1 MRLHSNIH
9 TWQSVHDAL
18 TRAKRS
24 GKVPEHVHFEQLTEH
39 GSRKRSTAFEIKLAT
54 YTKEPGDGRRRPNT
68 GNRGTDI
75 SDGLWA
81 ATYDEWGWF
90 IAELFAHDKVAVF
103 GHYVGL
109 AGFDAATRF
118 KYEAVPA

>member
-1 MRLHSNIH
+1 MRLHSDTH
-9 TWQSVHDAL
+9 TWRSIHDAL
-18 TRAKRS
+18 DLAKAS
-24 GKVPEHVHFEQLTEH
+24 GKVPEHIDFEVCTEH

-68 GNRGTDI
+68 GNRGTDT

-90 IAELFAHDKVAVF
+90 IAELFAVDGDAIF
-103 GHYVGL
+103 GHYDGVT
-109 AGFDAATRF
+109 GFNEATSH